1 MATFFFFSIKP
12 ADEVNC
18 IELYIKY
25 QQTVFFLSFIT
36 ATDNT
41 QNTFDITKKIQDTA
55 TDII

>member
-1 MATFFFFSIKP
+1 MATFFSPIKA

-18 IELYIKY
+18 FELYIKY
-25 QQTVFFLSFIT
+25 QQTVFLSFIT
-36 ATDNT
+36 ATVNT